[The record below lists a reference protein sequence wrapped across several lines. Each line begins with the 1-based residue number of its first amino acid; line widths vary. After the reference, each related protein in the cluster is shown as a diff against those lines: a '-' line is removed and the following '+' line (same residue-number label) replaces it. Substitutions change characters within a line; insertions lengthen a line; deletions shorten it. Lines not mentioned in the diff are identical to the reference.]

1 LKKIRG
7 ELYKMKGGGHSAFFQ
22 DCEVSKWDAE
32 ECTKVCKKTLEKA
45 GTQKLTRSVLTNRDG
60 GAHCLPLAAER
71 SCNNHPC
78 PVDCQ
83 LHTWSGWSKC
93 SADCGGG
100 VQQRL
105 REVKLAMKYGGEPC
119 GKTSQA
125 KACNAQACE
134 KDCELH
140 EWTLWTKCSKDCD
153 GGTRKREKF
162 IKNEPEGA
170 GECPDEWSV
179 KRMQYKECNMKRCI
193 TTAAMPLVCNKST
206 DVVLLLDGSG
216 SLGEKGWK
224 AEMKAAKLFVD
235 AFSGSGKA
243 NMAVILYSGPRT
255 WSGVKHCTGK
265 TDKKVDIQDFCKIKT
280 VTHFTEDM
288 AKVKQL
294 ITGLEWPQGST
305 LTSLALMTA
314 KAELSLGR
322 PTSPS
327 NVILFT
333 DGRPL
338 SYRKTWIASRAVRK
352 SARLVW
358 VPVQLPMGVLKFI
371 KMCATRRWQENVV
384 KVDTFEELEETA
396 AAVITHI
403 VADICPKSEPKLV
416 AALG

>member
-1 LKKIRG
+1 
-7 ELYKMKGGGHSAFFQ
+7 MKGGGHSAFFQ

-32 ECTKVCKKTLEKA
+32 ECTKVCKKSLEKA

-60 GAHCLPLAAER
+60 GTKCLPLAAMR

-78 PVDCQ
+78 PVDCE

-93 SADCGGG
+93 SAECGGG
-100 VQQRL
+100 VEQRL
-105 REVKLAMKYGGEPC
+105 REVKLAMKYGGTPC
-119 GKTSQA
+119 GKTSQTE
-125 KACNAQACE
+125 ACNAQACE
-134 KDCELH
+134 KDCELS
-140 EWTLWTKCSKDCD
+140 EWTLWSTCSKDCD
-153 GGTRKREKF
+153 GGTQKREKF
-162 IKNEPEGA
+162 VKMEPEGA
-170 GECPDEWSV
+170 GECPDQWGV
-179 KRMQYKECNMKRCI
+179 KRLQYKKCNMKRC
-193 TTAAMPLVCNKST
+193 AVPQADLPLACNKST

-216 SLGEKGWK
+216 SLGKKGWE
-224 AEMKAAKLFVD
+224 AEIKAAKLFVG
-235 AFSGSGKA
+235 AFAGSGKA

-255 WSGVKHCTGK
+255 WGGVKHCTGK
-265 TDKKVDIQDFCKIKT
+265 TDKKVDIDSFCKIKT

-305 LTSLALMTA
+305 LTSLALMAA

-338 SYRKTWIASRAVRK
+338 SYRKTWMASRAVRK

-358 VPVQLPMGVLKFI
+358 VPVQYPAGLLKFI
-371 KMCATRRWQENVV
+371 KLCATRRWEENVV
-384 KVDTFEELEETA
+384 AVDTFEKLEKDA

-416 AALG
+416 FAK

>member
-1 LKKIRG
+1 
-7 ELYKMKGGGHSAFFQ
+7 
-22 DCEVSKWDAE
+22 
-32 ECTKVCKKTLEKA
+32 
-45 GTQKLTRSVLTNRDG
+45 
-60 GAHCLPLAAER
+60 
-71 SCNNHPC
+71 
-78 PVDCQ
+78 
-83 LHTWSGWSKC
+83 
-93 SADCGGG
+93 
-100 VQQRL
+100 
-105 REVKLAMKYGGEPC
+105 MKYGGEPC
-119 GKTSQA
+119 GKTSQTL
-125 KACNAQACE
+125 ACNAQACE

-179 KRMQYKECNMKRCI
+179 KRLQYKECNMKRCK
-193 TTAAMPLVCNKST
+193 TASKEMPLVCNKSA

-216 SLGEKGWK
+216 SLGKKGWK

-235 AFSGSGKA
+235 AFAGSGKA

-255 WSGVKHCTGK
+255 WGGVKHCTGK
-265 TDKKVDIQDFCKIKT
+265 TNKKVDIETFCKIKT
-280 VTHFTEDM
+280 VTHFTEDL

-338 SYRKTWIASRAVRK
+338 SYRKTWLASRDVRK
-352 SARLVW
+352 SARLLW
-358 VPVQLPMGVLKFI
+358 VAVQYPAGLLKFI
-371 KMCATRRWQENVV
+371 KLCATRRWEENVV
-384 KVDTFEELEETA
+384 AVDTFEKLEKDA
-396 AAVITHI
+396 AATVTHI
-403 VADICPKSEPKLV
+403 VADICPKENPKLV
-416 AALG
+416 FAK